1 MSLGISTLEMHL
13 RQELPPLYGRDHT
26 AYRSAYFPVKVGM
39 YLLNQLFPLMFQ
51 IQYGKCSLPTLFDSV
66 VGADTYWCETF
77 GPEHRP
83 RVEFALDNIQT
94 MKLQQQGFK
103 RNKEDF
109 HKNDNTNNGIPTINN
124 RENARPQEMHYQ
136 WQGIAKKLKTSMSE
150 VPKMEI
156 N

>member
-1 MSLGISTLEMHL
+1 
-13 RQELPPLYGRDHT
+13 
-26 AYRSAYFPVKVGM
+26 
-39 YLLNQLFPLMFQ
+39 
-51 IQYGKCSLPTLFDSV
+51 
-66 VGADTYWCETF
+66 
-77 GPEHRP
+77 
-83 RVEFALDNIQT
+83 

>member
-26 AYRSAYFPVKVGM
+26 TYRSAYFPVKVSGFSDYIN
-39 YLLNQLFPLMFQ
+39 YLY
-51 IQYGKCSLPTLFDSV
+51 I
-66 VGADTYWCETF
+66 ETF

-83 RVEFALDNIQT
+83 IVEFALDNIQT

-109 HKNDNTNNGIPTINN
+109 HKNDNTNERDIHNKQSRKCKATGDALSVAGN
-124 RENARPQEMHYQ
+124 R
-136 WQGIAKKLKTSMSE
+136 KKLKTSMSE